1 MKKTLSETIKENLKK
16 DYRYN
21 NYYVAVSGN
30 EEFEIKV
37 WEENKDYYIS
47 YIKHKYF
54 DVLFERYKDK
64 SVNMLTAKYFKYK
77 HLSENDTMKYIK
89 MLVIVY
95 ILQHQGINYKEIF
108 LLKED
113 FVDSFVE
120 ILFHSKYHSKKI
132 NIEETKIRYIEL
144 KNPREAFF
152 YNAVNYI
159 EKKDNYY
166 FKKCLFFANNN
177 YVDSRRLIK
186 IEIERK
192 REKERESMSLNF
204 PQEIKKTKMNKG
216 IDISKIII

>member
-1 MKKTLSETIKENLKK
+1 MKKTLSETIQEILKK
-16 DYRYN
+16 NYRYD
-21 NYYVAVSGN
+21 NYYVTVSGN
-30 EEFEIKV
+30 EKFEIEI
-37 WEENKDYYIS
+37 WEENKDYYVP

-54 DVLFERYKDK
+54 DVLFERYKNK

-77 HLSENDTMKYIK
+77 HLSEDDTIKYIK
-89 MLVIVY
+89 MLVIAY
-95 ILQHQGINYKEIF
+95 ILQHQGINYEKIF

-132 NIEETKIRYIEL
+132 NIEKAKIRYIEL
-144 KNPREAFF
+144 EYPREAFF

-186 IEIERK
+186 IEIERERERK
-192 REKERESMSLNF
+192 RENMSLNL
-204 PQEIKKTKMNKG
+204 PQEIKKTKMNKE